1 MISDLT
7 TQVIEFALNGLALRQ
22 QVIGNN
28 IANIDTPGF
37 KAGVVLFE
45 DQLRRALAE
54 GDHKAGL
61 DPSTWKPAVI
71 RQEDTSL
78 RTDGNN
84 VDLEREMAML
94 ADTELRYTALARLAT
109 ARLSL
114 LRAIVTEGRR

>member
-7 TQVIEFALNGLALRQ
+7 TRVIEFALNGLALRQ

-37 KAGVVLFE
+37 KAGAVLFE

-54 GDHKAGL
+54 GDQKAGL
-61 DPSTWKPAVI
+61 DPSLWKPAVI

-78 RTDGNN
+78 RSDGNN